1 MISVKEAPPIPD
13 PGKQPAFPFQWI
25 LILLGCLAIYM
36 AFESFDDFVEKKPD
50 GSYELKQRRK
60 DQLNDKVRRMREE
73 AEVYYLL
80 ASKDG
85 YYECLHCP
93 NGVFYL
99 LKDEIWKVG
108 ITIQGEEGRYKLKYL
123 RRMGLRYKAIYRGN
137 IQRAQEMEV
146 IEIGSY
152 PLKPENLQRPDKPQG
167 QLIRYKLARPPGQNS
182 DS

>member
-13 PGKQPAFPFQWI
+13 PGKQPAFPFRWL

-50 GSYELKQRRK
+50 GSYELKQKRK

-99 LKDEIWKVG
+99 YKDEIWKVG
-108 ITIQGEEGRYKLKYL
+108 ITIRGQEGRYKMKYL
-123 RRMGLRYKAIYRGN
+123 RRMGLRYKVIYRGN
-137 IQRAQEMEV
+137 IQRAQELEV

-152 PLKPENLQRPDKPQG
+152 PLKPENLQRPDKQQG